1 MMNSTNDNVPTG
13 MSLRDWFAGMA
24 LSAHCSA
31 ALTPDSATAFED
43 VALENSITVEQV
55 IANASYE
62 MADAMLKAREQA

>member
-1 MMNSTNDNVPTG
+1 MNSTNDNVPTG

-31 ALTPDSATAFED
+31 ALTPDGATAFED
-43 VALENSITVEQV
+43 VARKRSITVEQV
-55 IANASYE
+55 VANASYE